1 RRRSSSPVGRAG
13 RLGRAG
19 GTVDPRRGAGGPA
32 DVRRPPGPHLRLL
45 RRPDL
50 RGPLRGAG
58 ARADG
63 GRGRALRFPARP
75 TRRGPDDAGGWR
87 DGAAMARLC
96 WRRSVTEPLIL
107 AVPSK
112 GRLKEQ
118 VEAWLADC
126 RLDLA
131 AAGGARGYTGALKG
145 LPDVHVRLVS
155 AGEIAEALDAG
166 DVHLGVTGEDLLR
179 ERGGEVDQRVLLLRP
194 LGFGRA
200 DLVVAVP
207 KSWLDVDDMADLEE
221 VAHDILARTGRRMR
235 VATKYLVQT
244 RAFFARHGVADYRIV
259 ESGGATEGAPAAGVA
274 ELVVDITTTGST
286 LAANGLKVLSNGV
299 ILKSQAQLMAS
310 LRASWTTEQLA
321 TAERFLRIVE
331 ARAAALQTAS
341 LVWPGGADGEVTRER
356 LPLSEVAAAAAEL
369 TARGLGPVSSYRSDF
384 VFQTDSPSF
393 EALRARVST

>member
-1 RRRSSSPVGRAG
+1 
-13 RLGRAG
+13 
-19 GTVDPRRGAGGPA
+19 
-32 DVRRPPGPHLRLL
+32 
-45 RRPDL
+45 
-50 RGPLRGAG
+50 
-58 ARADG
+58 
-63 GRGRALRFPARP
+63 
-75 TRRGPDDAGGWR
+75 
-87 DGAAMARLC
+87 M
-96 WRRSVTEPLIL
+96 TEPLIL

-131 AAGGARGYTGALKG
+131 AAGGSRGYLGALKG
-145 LPDVHVRLVS
+145 LPEVQVRLVS
-155 AGEIAEALDAG
+155 AGEIAEAVDAG

-179 ERGGEVDQRVLLLRP
+179 ERGGDVEQRVLLLRP

-221 VAHDILARTGRRMR
+221 VAHDVLARTGRRMR

-259 ESGGATEGAPAAGVA
+259 ESGGATEGAPAAGAA

-286 LAANGLKVLSNGV
+286 LAANGLKVLADGV

-310 LRASWTTEQLA
+310 LRASWSADQLR
-321 TAERFLRIVE
+321 TAERFLRVVE

-341 LVWPGGADGEVTRER
+341 LVWPGGPDGEVTRDR
-356 LPLSEVAAAAAEL
+356 LPLGEVAAAAAAL
-369 TARGLGPVSSYRSDF
+369 TAKGVGPVSSYRSDF

-393 EALRARVST
+393 DALKGIVLT